1 MENKTIQELK
11 NYCRD
16 NNISGFSKYTK
27 KQELL
32 HFVNTKIN
40 DKMNLQV
47 NQPMQMNMQMN
58 MQNHQVHQDQPNE
71 QVDQGAELAK
81 LLYESEK
88 EYYIQKQNESI
99 QKQKE
104 EFMKQQAEQ
113 DEINRLHN
121 LKKIEEAALMKL
133 EQEQEYEE
141 SEPDQA
147 ERCYAEWVFRG
158 GRMCP
163 RPRAALSGGSGAFA
177 WPWGA
182 LGRSAAAAAKGR
194 ELR

>member
-1 MENKTIQELK
+1 MENKTVQELK

-32 HFVNTKIN
+32 QFVNNKLN
-40 DKMNLQV
+40 DKKNLQM
-47 NQPMQMNMQMN
+47 NQPMQQHNQHN
-58 MQNHQVHQDQPNE
+58 QHNQPK
-71 QVDQGAELAK
+71 QVDQDAELAK

-88 EYYIQKQNESI
+88 SYYIQKQNESI

-121 LKKIEEAALMKL
+121 LKKIEEDALMKL
-133 EQEQEYEE
+133 EQEQEYEKALKE
-141 SEPDQA
+141 DLKKMEMMKCKE
-147 ERCYAEWVFRG
+147 ERDIKY
-158 GRMCP
+158 
-163 RPRAALSGGSGAFA
+163 
-177 WPWGA
+177 
-182 LGRSAAAAAKGR
+182 AAKISNEDMNIIR
-194 ELR
+194 MARLARFN

>member
-1 MENKTIQELK
+1 MENKTVQELK

-32 HFVNTKIN
+32 QFVNNKLN
-40 DKMNLQV
+40 DKKNLQM
-47 NQPMQMNMQMN
+47 NQPK
-58 MQNHQVHQDQPNE
+58 
-71 QVDQGAELAK
+71 QVDQDAELAK
-81 LLYESEK
+81 ILYESEK

-121 LKKIEEAALMKL
+121 LKKIEEDALMKK
-133 EQEQEYEE
+133 EQEQEYEKALQE
-141 SEPDQA
+141 DLKKMEMMKCKE
-147 ERCYAEWVFRG
+147 ERDIKY
-158 GRMCP
+158 
-163 RPRAALSGGSGAFA
+163 
-177 WPWGA
+177 
-182 LGRSAAAAAKGR
+182 AAKISNEDMDIIR
-194 ELR
+194 MARLARFN

>member
-1 MENKTIQELK
+1 MENKTVQELK

-32 HFVNTKIN
+32 QFVNNKLN
-40 DKMNLQV
+40 DKKNLQM
-47 NQPMQMNMQMN
+47 NQPK
-58 MQNHQVHQDQPNE
+58 
-71 QVDQGAELAK
+71 QVDQYAELAK

-121 LKKIEEAALMKL
+121 LKKIEEDALMKL
-133 EQEQEYEE
+133 EQEQEYEKALQE
-141 SEPDQA
+141 DLKKMEMMKCKE
-147 ERCYAEWVFRG
+147 ERDIKY
-158 GRMCP
+158 
-163 RPRAALSGGSGAFA
+163 
-177 WPWGA
+177 
-182 LGRSAAAAAKGR
+182 AAKISNEDMDIIR
-194 ELR
+194 MARLARFN

>member
-1 MENKTIQELK
+1 MENKTVQELK

-32 HFVNTKIN
+32 QFVNNKLN
-40 DKMNLQV
+40 DKKNLQM
-47 NQPMQMNMQMN
+47 NQPK
-58 MQNHQVHQDQPNE
+58 
-71 QVDQGAELAK
+71 QVDQDAELAK

-88 EYYIQKQNESI
+88 VYYIQKQNESI

-121 LKKIEEAALMKL
+121 LKKIEEDALMKL
-133 EQEQEYEE
+133 EQEQEYEKALQE
-141 SEPDQA
+141 DLKKMEMMKCKE
-147 ERCYAEWVFRG
+147 ERDIKY
-158 GRMCP
+158 
-163 RPRAALSGGSGAFA
+163 
-177 WPWGA
+177 
-182 LGRSAAAAAKGR
+182 AAKISNEDMNIIR
-194 ELR
+194 MARLARFN

>member
-1 MENKTIQELK
+1 MENKTVQELK

-32 HFVNTKIN
+32 QFVNNKLN
-40 DKMNLQV
+40 DKKNLQM
-47 NQPMQMNMQMN
+47 NQPMQQHNQHN
-58 MQNHQVHQDQPNE
+58 QHNQPK
-71 QVDQGAELAK
+71 QVDQDAELAK

-121 LKKIEEAALMKL
+121 LKKIEEDALMKL
-133 EQEQEYEE
+133 EQEQEYEKALKE
-141 SEPDQA
+141 DLKKMEMMKCKE
-147 ERCYAEWVFRG
+147 ERDIKY
-158 GRMCP
+158 
-163 RPRAALSGGSGAFA
+163 
-177 WPWGA
+177 
-182 LGRSAAAAAKGR
+182 AAKISNEDMDIIR
-194 ELR
+194 MARLARFN

>member
-1 MENKTIQELK
+1 MENKTVHELK

-16 NNISGFSKYTK
+16 NNSSGFSKYTK

-32 HFVNTKIN
+32 QFVNNKLN
-40 DKMNLQV
+40 DKKNLQM
-47 NQPMQMNMQMN
+47 NQPK
-58 MQNHQVHQDQPNE
+58 
-71 QVDQGAELAK
+71 QVDQDAELAK

-121 LKKIEEAALMKL
+121 LKKIEEDALMKL
-133 EQEQEYEE
+133 EQEQEYEKALQE
-141 SEPDQA
+141 DLKKMEMMKCKE
-147 ERCYAEWVFRG
+147 ERDIKY
-158 GRMCP
+158 
-163 RPRAALSGGSGAFA
+163 
-177 WPWGA
+177 
-182 LGRSAAAAAKGR
+182 AAKISNEDMDIIR
-194 ELR
+194 MARLARFN

>member
-1 MENKTIQELK
+1 MENKTVQELK

-32 HFVNTKIN
+32 QFVNNKLN
-40 DKMNLQV
+40 DKKNLQM
-47 NQPMQMNMQMN
+47 NQPK
-58 MQNHQVHQDQPNE
+58 
-71 QVDQGAELAK
+71 QVDQDAELAK

-88 EYYIQKQNESI
+88 SYYIQKQNESI

-121 LKKIEEAALMKL
+121 LKKIEEDALMKK
-133 EQEQEYEE
+133 EQEQEYEKALQE
-141 SEPDQA
+141 DLKKMEMMKCKE
-147 ERCYAEWVFRG
+147 ERDIKY
-158 GRMCP
+158 
-163 RPRAALSGGSGAFA
+163 
-177 WPWGA
+177 
-182 LGRSAAAAAKGR
+182 AAKISNEDMDIIR
-194 ELR
+194 MARLARFN

>member
-1 MENKTIQELK
+1 MENKTVQELK

-32 HFVNTKIN
+32 QFVNNKLN
-40 DKMNLQV
+40 DKKNLQM
-47 NQPMQMNMQMN
+47 NQPK
-58 MQNHQVHQDQPNE
+58 
-71 QVDQGAELAK
+71 QVDQDAELAK

-121 LKKIEEAALMKL
+121 LKKIEEDALMKL
-133 EQEQEYEE
+133 EQEQEYEKALQE
-141 SEPDQA
+141 DLKKMEMMKCKE
-147 ERCYAEWVFRG
+147 ERDIKY
-158 GRMCP
+158 
-163 RPRAALSGGSGAFA
+163 
-177 WPWGA
+177 
-182 LGRSAAAAAKGR
+182 AAKISNEDMDIIR
-194 ELR
+194 MARLARFN

>member
-1 MENKTIQELK
+1 MENKTVQELK

-32 HFVNTKIN
+32 QFVNNKIN
-40 DKMNLQV
+40 DKKNLQM
-47 NQPMQMNMQMN
+47 NQPK
-58 MQNHQVHQDQPNE
+58 
-71 QVDQGAELAK
+71 QVDQDAELAK

-88 EYYIQKQNESI
+88 VYYIQKQNESI

-121 LKKIEEAALMKL
+121 LKKIEEDALMKK
-133 EQEQEYEE
+133 EQEQEYEKALQE
-141 SEPDQA
+141 DLKKMEMMKCKE
-147 ERCYAEWVFRG
+147 ERDIKY
-158 GRMCP
+158 
-163 RPRAALSGGSGAFA
+163 
-177 WPWGA
+177 
-182 LGRSAAAAAKGR
+182 AAKISNEDMNIIR
-194 ELR
+194 MARLSRFN

>member
-1 MENKTIQELK
+1 MENKTVQELK

-32 HFVNTKIN
+32 QFVNNKLN
-40 DKMNLQV
+40 DKKNLQM
-47 NQPMQMNMQMN
+47 NQPK
-58 MQNHQVHQDQPNE
+58 
-71 QVDQGAELAK
+71 QVDQDAELAK

-88 EYYIQKQNESI
+88 VYYIQKQNESI

-121 LKKIEEAALMKL
+121 LKKIEEDALMKK
-133 EQEQEYEE
+133 EQEQEYEKALQE
-141 SEPDQA
+141 DLKKMEMMKCKE
-147 ERCYAEWVFRG
+147 ERDIKY
-158 GRMCP
+158 
-163 RPRAALSGGSGAFA
+163 
-177 WPWGA
+177 
-182 LGRSAAAAAKGR
+182 AAKISNEDMDIIR
-194 ELR
+194 LARLSRFN

>member
-1 MENKTIQELK
+1 MENKTVQELK

-32 HFVNTKIN
+32 QFVNNKLN
-40 DKMNLQV
+40 DKKNLQM
-47 NQPMQMNMQMN
+47 NQPK
-58 MQNHQVHQDQPNE
+58 
-71 QVDQGAELAK
+71 QVDQDAELAK

-121 LKKIEEAALMKL
+121 LKKIEEDALMKK
-133 EQEQEYEE
+133 EQEQEYEKALQE
-141 SEPDQA
+141 DLKKMEMMKCKE
-147 ERCYAEWVFRG
+147 ERDIKY
-158 GRMCP
+158 
-163 RPRAALSGGSGAFA
+163 
-177 WPWGA
+177 
-182 LGRSAAAAAKGR
+182 AAKISNEDMNIIR
-194 ELR
+194 MARLSRFN

>member
-1 MENKTIQELK
+1 MENKTVQELK

-32 HFVNTKIN
+32 QFVNNKLN
-40 DKMNLQV
+40 DKKNLQM
-47 NQPMQMNMQMN
+47 NQPK
-58 MQNHQVHQDQPNE
+58 
-71 QVDQGAELAK
+71 QVDQDAELAK

-121 LKKIEEAALMKL
+121 LKKIEEDALMKK
-133 EQEQEYEE
+133 EQEQEYEKALQE
-141 SEPDQA
+141 DLKKMEMMKCKE
-147 ERCYAEWVFRG
+147 ERDIKY
-158 GRMCP
+158 
-163 RPRAALSGGSGAFA
+163 
-177 WPWGA
+177 
-182 LGRSAAAAAKGR
+182 AAKISNEDMDIIR
-194 ELR
+194 LARLSRFN

>member
-1 MENKTIQELK
+1 MENKTVQELK

-32 HFVNTKIN
+32 QFVNNKIN
-40 DKMNLQV
+40 DKKNLQM
-47 NQPMQMNMQMN
+47 NQPK
-58 MQNHQVHQDQPNE
+58 
-71 QVDQGAELAK
+71 QVDQDAELAK

-88 EYYIQKQNESI
+88 VYYIQKQNESI

-121 LKKIEEAALMKL
+121 LKKIEEDALMKK
-133 EQEQEYEE
+133 EQEQEYEKALQE
-141 SEPDQA
+141 DLKKMEMLKCKE
-147 ERCYAEWVFRG
+147 ERDIKY
-158 GRMCP
+158 
-163 RPRAALSGGSGAFA
+163 
-177 WPWGA
+177 
-182 LGRSAAAAAKGR
+182 AAKISNEDMNIIR
-194 ELR
+194 MARLSRFN

>member
-1 MENKTIQELK
+1 MENKTVQELK

-32 HFVNTKIN
+32 QFVNNKIN
-40 DKMNLQV
+40 DKKNLQM
-47 NQPMQMNMQMN
+47 NQPK
-58 MQNHQVHQDQPNE
+58 
-71 QVDQGAELAK
+71 QVDQDAELAK

-88 EYYIQKQNESI
+88 SYYIQKQNESI

-121 LKKIEEAALMKL
+121 LKKIEEDALMKL
-133 EQEQEYEE
+133 EQEQEYEKALQE
-141 SEPDQA
+141 DLKKMEMMKCKE
-147 ERCYAEWVFRG
+147 ERDIKY
-158 GRMCP
+158 
-163 RPRAALSGGSGAFA
+163 
-177 WPWGA
+177 
-182 LGRSAAAAAKGR
+182 AAKISNEDMDIIR
-194 ELR
+194 MARLARFN

>member
-1 MENKTIQELK
+1 MENKTVQELK

-32 HFVNTKIN
+32 HFVNNHINNKIN
-40 DKMNLQV
+40 NV
-47 NQPMQMNMQMN
+47 SFNQPNQLD
-58 MQNHQVHQDQPNE
+58 QD
-71 QVDQGAELAK
+71 AELAK

-121 LKKIEEAALMKL
+121 QKKIQEDALMKL
-133 EQEQEYEE
+133 EQEQEYEKALQEDLKNKALEE
-141 SEPDQA
+141 SIA
-147 ERCYAEWVFRG
+147 ERDKKY
-158 GRMCP
+158 
-163 RPRAALSGGSGAFA
+163 
-177 WPWGA
+177 
-182 LGRSAAAAAKGR
+182 AAKISNEDMNIIR
-194 ELR
+194 MARLARFN

>member
-1 MENKTIQELK
+1 MENKTVQELK

-32 HFVNTKIN
+32 HFVNNHINNKIN
-40 DKMNLQV
+40 NV
-47 NQPMQMNMQMN
+47 SFNQPI
-58 MQNHQVHQDQPNE
+58 QPN
-71 QVDQGAELAK
+71 QLDQDAEFAK

-121 LKKIEEAALMKL
+121 LKKIQEEALMKQ
-133 EQEQEYEE
+133 EQEQEYEKALQE
-141 SEPDQA
+141 DLKKMEMLKCKE
-147 ERCYAEWVFRG
+147 ERDKKY
-158 GRMCP
+158 
-163 RPRAALSGGSGAFA
+163 
-177 WPWGA
+177 
-182 LGRSAAAAAKGR
+182 AAKISNEDMNIIR
-194 ELR
+194 MARLARFN

>member
-1 MENKTIQELK
+1 MENKTVHELK

-32 HFVNTKIN
+32 QFVNNKLN
-40 DKMNLQV
+40 DKK
-47 NQPMQMNMQMN
+47 NQPMQSN
-58 MQNHQVHQDQPNE
+58 QPK
-71 QVDQGAELAK
+71 QVDQDAELAK

-121 LKKIEEAALMKL
+121 LKKIEEDALMKL
-133 EQEQEYEE
+133 EQEQEYEKALKE
-141 SEPDQA
+141 DLKKMDMMKCKE
-147 ERCYAEWVFRG
+147 ERDIKY
-158 GRMCP
+158 
-163 RPRAALSGGSGAFA
+163 
-177 WPWGA
+177 
-182 LGRSAAAAAKGR
+182 AAKISNEDMDIIR
-194 ELR
+194 MARLARFN

>member
-1 MENKTIQELK
+1 MENKTVHELK

-32 HFVNTKIN
+32 QFVNNKLN
-40 DKMNLQV
+40 DKK
-47 NQPMQMNMQMN
+47 NQPMQ
-58 MQNHQVHQDQPNE
+58 QPIHHNQPK
-71 QVDQGAELAK
+71 QVDQDAELAK

-121 LKKIEEAALMKL
+121 LKKIEEDALMKL
-133 EQEQEYEE
+133 EQEQEYEKALQE
-141 SEPDQA
+141 DLKKMDMLKCKE
-147 ERCYAEWVFRG
+147 ERDKKY
-158 GRMCP
+158 
-163 RPRAALSGGSGAFA
+163 
-177 WPWGA
+177 
-182 LGRSAAAAAKGR
+182 AAKISNEDMNIIR
-194 ELR
+194 MARLARFN

>member
-1 MENKTIQELK
+1 MENKTVQELK

-32 HFVNTKIN
+32 QFVNNKIN
-40 DKMNLQV
+40 DKMNLQMNMQV
-47 NQPMQMNMQMN
+47 NQPMQSIQHN
-58 MQNHQVHQDQPNE
+58 QPK
-71 QVDQGAELAK
+71 QVDQDAELAR

-88 EYYIQKQNESI
+88 EYYIQKRNEAI

-121 LKKIEEAALMKL
+121 LKKIEEEALMKQ
-133 EQEQEYEE
+133 EQEQEYEKALQE
-141 SEPDQA
+141 DLKIKELEKSKA
-147 ERCYAEWVFRG
+147 ERDKKY
-158 GRMCP
+158 
-163 RPRAALSGGSGAFA
+163 
-177 WPWGA
+177 
-182 LGRSAAAAAKGR
+182 AAKISNEDMNIIR
-194 ELR
+194 MARLARFN

>member
-1 MENKTIQELK
+1 MENKTVQELK

-32 HFVNTKIN
+32 QFVNNKLN
-40 DKMNLQV
+40 EKM
-47 NQPMQMNMQMN
+47 NQPMQSNQPK
-58 MQNHQVHQDQPNE
+58 QLDQD
-71 QVDQGAELAK
+71 AELAK

-121 LKKIEEAALMKL
+121 LKKIEEDALMKK
-133 EQEQEYEE
+133 EQEQEYEKALQE
-141 SEPDQA
+141 DLKKMEMMKCKE
-147 ERCYAEWVFRG
+147 ERDIKY
-158 GRMCP
+158 
-163 RPRAALSGGSGAFA
+163 
-177 WPWGA
+177 
-182 LGRSAAAAAKGR
+182 AAKISNEDMDIIR
-194 ELR
+194 MARLSRFN

>member
-1 MENKTIQELK
+1 MENKTVQELK

-32 HFVNTKIN
+32 QFVNNKIN
-40 DKMNLQV
+40 DKKNLQM
-47 NQPMQMNMQMN
+47 NQPK
-58 MQNHQVHQDQPNE
+58 
-71 QVDQGAELAK
+71 QVDQDAELAK

-121 LKKIEEAALMKL
+121 LKKIEEDALMKL
-133 EQEQEYEE
+133 EQEQEYEKALQE
-141 SEPDQA
+141 DLKKMEMMKCKE
-147 ERCYAEWVFRG
+147 ERDIKY
-158 GRMCP
+158 
-163 RPRAALSGGSGAFA
+163 
-177 WPWGA
+177 
-182 LGRSAAAAAKGR
+182 AAKISNEDMNIIR
-194 ELR
+194 MARLARFN

>member
-1 MENKTIQELK
+1 MENKTVQELK

-32 HFVNTKIN
+32 QFVNNKLN
-40 DKMNLQV
+40 DKKNLQM
-47 NQPMQMNMQMN
+47 NQPK
-58 MQNHQVHQDQPNE
+58 
-71 QVDQGAELAK
+71 QVDQDAELAK

-121 LKKIEEAALMKL
+121 LKKIEEDALMKL
-133 EQEQEYEE
+133 EQEQEYEKALKE
-141 SEPDQA
+141 DLKKMDMMKCKE
-147 ERCYAEWVFRG
+147 ERDIKY
-158 GRMCP
+158 
-163 RPRAALSGGSGAFA
+163 
-177 WPWGA
+177 
-182 LGRSAAAAAKGR
+182 AAKISNEDMNIIR
-194 ELR
+194 MARLARFN

>member
-1 MENKTIQELK
+1 MENKTVQELK

-32 HFVNTKIN
+32 HFVNNHIN
-40 DKMNLQV
+40 DKMNNV
-47 NQPMQMNMQMN
+47 SFNQPNQLD
-58 MQNHQVHQDQPNE
+58 QD
-71 QVDQGAELAK
+71 AELAK

-88 EYYIQKQNESI
+88 EFYIQKQNEAI

-121 LKKIEEAALMKL
+121 LKKIQEDALMKK
-133 EQEQEYEE
+133 EQEQEYEKALQE
-141 SEPDQA
+141 DLKKMEMLKCKE
-147 ERCYAEWVFRG
+147 ERDIKY
-158 GRMCP
+158 
-163 RPRAALSGGSGAFA
+163 
-177 WPWGA
+177 
-182 LGRSAAAAAKGR
+182 AAKISNEDMDIIR
-194 ELR
+194 MARLARFN